1 MSTQTIRASSDAV
14 AAPPQSSRWRSLITQ
29 ESVSTL
35 VVSVIVGA
43 AVLLPLFALV
53 VSSFLVLDSGGFDTA
68 WGLDNYR
75 TLFTDR
81 IIPKAFVN
89 TLLISTGSTVVATFF
104 GVSLAWI
111 NARTNCPGRDK
122 LEPYNLIPFFLSPFV
137 GAIAWHNL
145 ASPKTGL
152 LNNWARDYLGIDG
165 YLINVNNIYGV
176 IWVTGIFFAP
186 LVYLFVVGSL
196 RRMDPSLEDS
206 ARTTGAGLLRTTFTV
221 TLPLVAPGILSGAI
235 IVFVTSAGE
244 FGVPFKL
251 SAPYGWE
258 TLTTQIFSKAV
269 GDDANHY
276 LGAAMSMA
284 LGAITALFIYI
295 QQRYIAPRSFTTV
308 TGKGFRPNVL
318 DLGSWKWLAFGY
330 NIAFILVAV
339 VLPILCLLVVSL
351 HPVWQGRI
359 IPTDLTTI
367 NYEKTL
373 FYWRTDS
380 IKAATNGIYNS
391 FVLAFVGATI
401 AMILSLVV
409 SHMIHRTKGFGSRL
423 LDFLCVVPIGFPG
436 IVLAMGV
443 LVAYIKTPIY
453 ATLWIILLGY
463 ITRFFPYGQRNISSV
478 MLAISEELDQSSRMA
493 GASWFTTLRRITIPL
508 LKPGIFAGWVLLFI
522 IFLRELSISII
533 LYTSGTETLSVGV
546 YYLVNFENEPLTAA
560 LSIAQT
566 IVLLICIM
574 IFRRVAGREA
584 LTA

>member
-1 MSTQTIRASSDAV
+1 MSTQTIGVPSAAAV
-14 AAPPQSSRWRSLITQ
+14 GAPVSSRWRSLITQ

-35 VVSVIVGA
+35 VVSVIVAA
-43 AVLLPLFALV
+43 AVLLPLFTLV
-53 VSSFLVLDSGGFDTA
+53 ISSFEVLDSSGFDTT
-68 WGLDNYR
+68 WGLDNYK

-81 IIPKAFVN
+81 VIPKAFVN
-89 TLLISTGSTVVATFF
+89 TLFISTGSTFVATFF

-111 NARTNCPGRDK
+111 NARTNCPWREK

-145 ASPKTGL
+145 AAPTTGL
-152 LNNWARDYLGIDG
+152 LNNWAQDYLGVHG
-165 YLINVNNIYGV
+165 ALLNVDNIYGV

-206 ARTTGAGLLRTTFTV
+206 ARTTGAGVLRTTLTV

-251 SAPYGWE
+251 GAPYGWQ

-276 LGAAMSMA
+276 LGAAMSMS
-284 LGAITALFIYI
+284 LGIITAFFIYI

-318 DLGSWKWLAFGY
+318 DLGSWKWAAFAY
-330 NIAFILVAV
+330 NLTFIMVAV
-339 VLPILCLLVVSL
+339 VLPIFCLIVVSL
-351 HPVWQGRI
+351 HPVWEGRI
-359 IPTDLTTI
+359 IPSDMSFH
-367 NYEKTL
+367 NYVKTL
-373 FYWRTDS
+373 AFWRSDS
-380 IKAATNGIYNS
+380 IQTATNGIYNS
-391 FVLAFVGATI
+391 FILAFVGATV

-443 LVAYIKTPIY
+443 LVTYIKTPIY
-453 ATLWIILLGY
+453 ATIWIILLGY

-533 LYTSGTETLSVGV
+533 LYTSGTETISVGV
-546 YYLVNFENEPLTAA
+546 YYLANFENEPLTSA

-566 IVLLICIM
+566 GVLLVCVYV
-574 IFRRVAGREA
+574 FRRVAGREA

>member
-1 MSTQTIRASSDAV
+1 MTTETYASNAV
-14 AAPPQSSRWRSLITQ
+14 ERSRLNNRLRSMITQ
-29 ESVSTL
+29 ENIITLIVALIVAGAVIVPL
-35 VVSVIVGA
+35 VV
-43 AVLLPLFALV
+43 LF
-53 VSSFLVLDSGGFDTA
+53 VSSFKVLDPLGWDTTWGF
-68 WGLDNYR
+68 GNYV
-75 TLFTDR
+75 TMFTDR

-89 TLLISTGSTVVATFF
+89 TLIISTGSTVLATFL
-104 GVSLAWI
+104 GVSLAWV
-111 NARTNCPGRDK
+111 NARTNCPGRDY

-145 ASPKTGL
+145 GEPQTGL
-152 LNNWARDYLGIDG
+152 LNNLARDLLGIEG
-165 YLINVNNIYGV
+165 AIINIDNIWGV

-206 ARTTGAGLLRTTFTV
+206 ARTTGAGLVRTTMTV
-221 TLPLVAPGILSGAI
+221 TLPLVMPGILSGAI

-269 GDDANHY
+269 GDDANYY

-284 LGAITALFIYI
+284 LGIITVFLIWV

-318 DLGSWKWLAFGY
+318 DLGPWKWVAFGY
-330 NIAFILVAV
+330 NIFFIMVAV
-339 VLPILCLLVVSL
+339 VLPIVCLIIVSL
-351 HPVWQGRI
+351 HPVWTGKI
-359 IPTDLTTI
+359 VLADITTV
-367 NYEKTL
+367 NYVKTL
-373 FYWRTDS
+373 FWWRPEAIS
-380 IKAATNGIYNS
+380 AATNGIINS
-391 FVLAFVGATI
+391 LYLSFGGASIAMVLA
-401 AMILSLVV
+401 LVI
-409 SHMIHRTKGFGSRL
+409 SYMIHRTKGFGVRM
-423 LDFLCVVPIGFPG
+423 LDFLSMVPIGFPG

-443 LVAYIKTPIY
+443 LITYIQTPIY
-453 ATLWIILLGY
+453 ATLWILMLAY
-463 ITRFFPYGQRNISSV
+463 ITRFFPYGQRNISSI

-508 LKPGIFAGWVLLFI
+508 LKPGLFAGWILLFI

-533 LYTSGTETLSVGV
+533 LFTTGTETLSVGV
-546 YYLVNFENEPLTAA
+546 YYLTNFENEPLTAA
-560 LSIAQT
+560 LSMAQT
-566 IVLLICIM
+566 VMLLIAIYA
-574 IFRRVAGREA
+574 FRRLAGREA

>member
-1 MSTQTIRASSDAV
+1 MSVQTIPTSITAASA
-14 AAPPQSSRWRSLITQ
+14 SSRWRSLITQ
-29 ESVSTL
+29 ESVTTL
-35 VVSVIVGA
+35 VVSIIVAA
-43 AVLLPLFALV
+43 AVLLPLFTLV
-53 VSSFLVLDSGGFDTA
+53 VSSFLVLDSGGFDTT

-75 TLFTDR
+75 RLYTDR
-81 IIPKAFVN
+81 IIPKAFIN
-89 TLLISTGSTVVATFF
+89 TLLISTGSTVLATFL

-111 NARTNCPGRDK
+111 NARTNCPGRDR

-152 LNNWARDYLGIDG
+152 LNTWAREYLGVSDH
-165 YLINVNNIYGV
+165 LINVDNIYGV

-206 ARTTGAGLLRTTFTV
+206 ARTTGAGLFRTTMTV
-221 TLPLVAPGILSGAI
+221 TLPLVMPGILSGAI

-276 LGAAMSMA
+276 LGATMSMA
-284 LGAITALFIYI
+284 LGAITAFFIYI

-308 TGKGFRPNVL
+308 TGKGFRPNVI
-318 DLGSWKWLAFGY
+318 DLGPWKWVALGY
-330 NIAFILVAV
+330 NVAFILVAV

-351 HPVWQGRI
+351 HPVWQGMI
-359 IPTDLTTI
+359 IPADLTFI

-373 FYWRTDS
+373 FYWRADS

-391 FVLAFVGATI
+391 FILAFAGATI

-423 LDFLCVVPIGFPG
+423 LDILCVVPIGFPG

-443 LVAYIKTPIY
+443 LVTYIKTPIY

-463 ITRFFPYGQRNISSV
+463 ITRFFPYGQRNVSSV

-493 GASWFTTLRRITIPL
+493 GASWFTTLRRITLPL

-546 YYLVNFENEPLTAA
+546 YYLANFENEPLTAA

-566 IVLLICIM
+566 AVLLVCIL

>member
-1 MSTQTIRASSDAV
+1 MSTQTVPARAVS
-14 AAPPQSSRWRSLITQ
+14 PPSQPSRWETLFTQ
-29 ESVSTL
+29 ESVATLIVSTIVAAAVIVPL
-35 VVSVIVGA
+35 VV
-43 AVLLPLFALV
+43 LF
-53 VSSFLVLDSGGFDTA
+53 VSSFRVLDPFGWDTTWGF
-68 WGLDNYR
+68 GNYEK
-75 TLFTDR
+75 LFTDHV
-81 IIPKAFVN
+81 IPKAFVN
-89 TLLISTGSTVVATFF
+89 TLIISAGSTALATLL
-104 GVSLAWI
+104 GVSLAWV
-111 NARTNCPGRDK
+111 NARTNCPGRDL
-122 LEPYNLIPFFLSPFV
+122 LEPWNLVPFFLSPFV

-145 ASPKTGL
+145 ASPQTGL
-152 LNNWARDYLGIDG
+152 LNAWARDYLGVSE
-165 YLINVNNIYGV
+165 YLFNVNNIWGV

-206 ARTTGAGLLRTTFTV
+206 ARTTGAGLLRTTLTV
-221 TLPLVAPGILSGAI
+221 TLPLVAPAILSGAI

-276 LGAAMSMA
+276 LGAAMSMS
-284 LGAITALFIYI
+284 LGAITVFLIWI

-318 DLGSWKWLAFGY
+318 DLGPWKWVAFGY
-330 NIAFILVAV
+330 NITYILVAV
-339 VLPILCLLVVSL
+339 VLPILCLLIVSL
-351 HPVWQGRI
+351 HPVWTAEIDWDQI
-359 IPTDLTTI
+359 SFI

-373 FYWRTDS
+373 FFWRPDA
-380 IKAATNGIYNS
+380 IQAATNGIFNS
-391 FVLAFVGATI
+391 FILAISGATI

-409 SHMIHRTKGFGSRL
+409 SYMIHRTKGFGSKF

-443 LVAYIKTPIY
+443 LVTYIQTPIY
-453 ATLWIILLGY
+453 ATLWILLLGY
-463 ITRFFPYGQRNISSV
+463 ITRFFPYGQRNISSI

-493 GASWFTTLRRITIPL
+493 GATWLTTLRRITIPL

-533 LYTSGTETLSVGV
+533 LYTTGTETLSVGV
-546 YYLVNFENEPLTAA
+546 YYLSNFENEPLTAA
-560 LSIAQT
+560 LSMAQT
-566 IVLLICIM
+566 VVLLICIYV
-574 IFRRVAGREA
+574 FRRLAGREA

>member
-1 MSTQTIRASSDAV
+1 VTIQSIPVARASLRQ
-14 AAPPQSSRWRSLITQ
+14 PSRWRSLVTQ
-29 ESVSTL
+29 ESVATM
-35 VVSVIVGA
+35 VVSVIVA
-43 AVLLPLFALV
+43 IAVILPLITLV
-53 VSSFLVLDSGGFDTA
+53 ISSFKVLEPGGFDAA
-68 WGLDNYR
+68 WGLGNYK

-89 TLLISTGSTVVATFF
+89 TLIISVGSTVVATFF

-111 NARTNCPGRDK
+111 NARTNCPWRDR

-145 ASPKTGL
+145 AAPKTGL
-152 LNNWARDYLGIDG
+152 LNVWARDHLGVEG
-165 YLINVNNIYGV
+165 YLINVDNIYGV

-206 ARTTGAGLLRTTFTV
+206 ARTTGAGLFRTTMTI
-221 TLPLVAPGILSGAI
+221 TLPLVMPGILSGAI
-235 IVFVTSAGE
+235 IVFVTAAGE

-276 LGAAMSMA
+276 LGATMSMA
-284 LGAITALFIYI
+284 LGAICAAFIYV

-308 TGKGFRPNVL
+308 TGKGFRPNVI
-318 DLGSWKWLAFGY
+318 DLGAWRWVAFGY
-330 NIAFILVAV
+330 NIAFILIAV
-339 VLPILCLLVVSL
+339 LLPLLCLLVVSL

-359 IPTDLTTI
+359 IPSDLTFI
-367 NYEKTL
+367 NYQKTL
-373 FYWRTDS
+373 FFWRSDS

-391 FVLAFVGATI
+391 FILAFAGATI
-401 AMILSLVV
+401 AMVLSLVV
-409 SHMIHRTKGFGSRL
+409 SHMIHRTKGAGSRL
-423 LDFLCVVPIGFPG
+423 LDLLCVVPIGFPG

-443 LVAYIKTPIY
+443 LVTYIQTPIY

-463 ITRFFPYGQRNISSV
+463 ITRFFPYGQRNVSSV

-522 IFLRELSISII
+522 IFLRELSISIM

-566 IVLLICIM
+566 VVLLVCVIV
-574 IFRRVAGREA
+574 FRRFAGREA

>member
-1 MSTQTIRASSDAV
+1 VTIQSIPAATARARQPA
-14 AAPPQSSRWRSLITQ
+14 RWHSLLTQ
-29 ESVSTL
+29 ESVTTIIVSLIVAVAVILPLITL
-35 VVSVIVGA
+35 VI
-43 AVLLPLFALV
+43 
-53 VSSFLVLDSGGFDTA
+53 SSFKVLEPGGFDTT
-68 WGLDNYR
+68 WGLDNYK

-81 IIPKAFVN
+81 VIPKAFVN
-89 TLLISTGSTVVATFF
+89 TLLISFGSTLVATIF

-111 NARTNCPGRDK
+111 NARTNCPWRDR

-145 ASPKTGL
+145 AAPRTGL
-152 LNNWARDYLGIDG
+152 LNVWARDHLGIDG
-165 YLINVNNIYGV
+165 YLINVDNIYGV

-206 ARTTGAGLLRTTFTV
+206 ARTTGAGLWRTTMTV
-221 TLPLVAPGILSGAI
+221 TLPLVMPGILSGAI
-235 IVFVTSAGE
+235 IVFVTAAGE

-251 SAPYGWE
+251 SAPYGWQ

-276 LGAAMSMA
+276 LGATMSMA
-284 LGAITALFIYI
+284 LGAICAAFIYV

-308 TGKGFRPNVL
+308 TGKGFRPNVV
-318 DLGSWKWLAFGY
+318 DLGAWRWVAFGY
-330 NIAFILVAV
+330 NIAFIMIAV
-339 VLPILCLLVVSL
+339 VLPLLCLLVVSL

-359 IPTDLTTI
+359 IPADITLI
-367 NYEKTL
+367 NYQKTL
-373 FYWRTDS
+373 FFWRSDS

-391 FVLAFVGATI
+391 FILAFVGATI

-409 SHMIHRTKGFGSRL
+409 AHMIHRTKGAGARV
-423 LDFLCVVPIGFPG
+423 LDLLCVIPIGFPG

-443 LVAYIKTPIY
+443 LVTYIQTPIY

-463 ITRFFPYGQRNISSV
+463 ITRFFPYGQRNVSSV

-522 IFLRELSISII
+522 IFLRELSISIM

-566 IVLLICIM
+566 VVLLVCVI

>member
-1 MSTQTIRASSDAV
+1 MSTRSIPVTEGRV
-14 AAPPQSSRWRSLITQ
+14 PTSSRWRSLITQ
-29 ESVSTL
+29 ESIATL
-35 VVSVIVGA
+35 VVTLIVGA
-43 AVLLPLFALV
+43 AVIVPLV
-53 VSSFLVLDSGGFDTA
+53 VLFISSFLVLDDFGFDTE
-68 WGLDNYR
+68 WGLGNYR
-75 TLFTDR
+75 EMFTDR
-81 IIPKAFVN
+81 VIPKAFVN
-89 TLLISTGSTVVATFF
+89 TLLISSGTTVLATFL

-111 NARTNCPGRDK
+111 NARTNCPWRDH
-122 LEPYNLIPFFLSPFV
+122 LEPFNLIPFFLSPFV

-145 ASPKTGL
+145 AEPKTGL
-152 LNNWARDYLGIDG
+152 LNNWARDLFGIEG
-165 YLINVNNIYGV
+165 HLLNVDNIYGV

-206 ARTTGAGLLRTTFTV
+206 ARTTGAGLLRITRTV

-251 SAPYGWE
+251 GAPYGVE

-284 LGAITALFIYI
+284 LAVITVFLIWI

-318 DLGSWKWLAFGY
+318 DLGRWKWVAFGF
-330 NIAFILVAV
+330 NLTFIFVAV
-339 VLPILCLLVVSL
+339 VLPILCLAVVSL
-351 HPVWQGRI
+351 HPVWTGKI
-359 IPTDLTTI
+359 IPADI
-367 NYEKTL
+367 SFGNYEKTL
-373 FYWRTDS
+373 FFWRPDS
-380 IKAATNGIYNS
+380 IQAATNGIVNS
-391 FVLAFVGATI
+391 FILAFSGATI
-401 AMILSLVV
+401 AMILALVV
-409 SHMIHRTKGFGSRL
+409 SYMIHRTKGFGSRL

-443 LVAYIKTPIY
+443 LVTYIKTPIY
-453 ATLWIILLGY
+453 ATLWILLLGY
-463 ITRFFPYGQRNISSV
+463 ITRFFPYGQRNIAAV
-478 MLAISEELDQSSRMA
+478 MMAISEELDQSSRMA

-546 YYLVNFENEPLTAA
+546 YYLANFENEALTSA
-560 LSIAQT
+560 LSMAQT
-566 IVLLICIM
+566 VVLLLCILV
-574 IFRRVAGREA
+574 FRRLAGREA

>member
-1 MSTQTIRASSDAV
+1 MRTEAAAGALAA
-14 AAPPQSSRWRSLITQ
+14 AAPAVSRWRSLLTQ
-29 ESVSTL
+29 EAVATF
-35 VVSVIVGA
+35 VVSLIIAA
-43 AVLLPLFALV
+43 AVLLPLATLV
-53 VSSFLVLDSGGFDTA
+53 VSSFLVLDELGFSTT

-75 TLFTDR
+75 ALIYDR
-81 IIPKAFVN
+81 VIPGAVVN
-89 TLLISTGSTVVATFF
+89 TLLICTGSTLLATFL

-111 NARTNCPGRDK
+111 NARTNCPWREK
-122 LEPYNLIPFFLSPFV
+122 LEPFNLVPFFLSPFV

-145 ASPKTGL
+145 AAPQTGL
-152 LNNWARDYLGIDG
+152 LNGWARSWFGIEG
-165 YLINVNNIYGV
+165 YLLNVDNIYGI
-176 IWVTGIFFAP
+176 IWVTGIFFTP

-206 ARTTGAGLLRTTFTV
+206 ARTTGAGLLRTTLTV

-235 IVFVTSAGE
+235 IVFVTTAGD

-251 SAPYGWE
+251 GAPYGYE

-276 LGAAMSMA
+276 LGASMSMA
-284 LGAITALFIYI
+284 LGALTALFIYI

-318 DLGSWKWLAFGY
+318 DLGRWKWLAFGY
-330 NIAFILVAV
+330 NIVFILVAV

-351 HPVWQGRI
+351 HPVWEGEI
-359 IPTDLTTI
+359 IPADITLR
-367 NYEKTL
+367 NYVKTL
-373 FYWRTDS
+373 AFWRPDS
-380 IKAATNGIYNS
+380 IRAATNGIINS
-391 FVLAFVGATI
+391 FILAFGGATI
-401 AMILSLVV
+401 AMVLSLVV
-409 SHMIHRTKGFGSRL
+409 SYMIHRTKGFGSRM
-423 LDFLCVVPIGFPG
+423 LDLLCVIPIGFPG

-443 LVAYIKTPIY
+443 LVTYIKTPIY
-453 ATLWIILLGY
+453 ATLWILLLGY
-463 ITRFFPYGQRNISSV
+463 ITRFFPYGQRNVSSV

-493 GASWFTTLRRITIPL
+493 GASWLTTLRRITIPL
-508 LKPGIFAGWVLLFI
+508 LKPGIFAGWILLFV

-546 YYLVNFENEPLTAA
+546 YYLANFENEPLTAA

-566 IVLLICIM
+566 VVLLICVV

>member
-1 MSTQTIRASSDAV
+1 MTTQALPGSEARSRTGNRFRGLFTQENVATLAV
-14 AAPPQSSRWRSLITQ
+14 SLI
-29 ESVSTL
+29 VGL
-35 VVSVIVGA
+35 AVI
-43 AVLLPLFALV
+43 LPLITLFIN
-53 VSSFLVLDSGGFDTA
+53 SFLVLGPLGWDTEWGFD
-68 WGLDNYR
+68 NYV

-81 IIPKAFVN
+81 VIPKAFLN
-89 TLLISTGSTVVATFF
+89 TIIISSGTTVLATVL

-111 NARTNCPGRDK
+111 NARTNCPLRDY

-145 ASPKTGL
+145 AAPRTGL
-152 LNNWARDYLGIDG
+152 LNSWARDLLGIEG
-165 YLINVNNIYGV
+165 HLFNVDNIWGV

-206 ARTTGAGLLRTTFTV
+206 ARTTGAGLIRTTMTV
-221 TLPLVAPGILSGAI
+221 TLPLVMPGILSGAI

-276 LGAAMSMA
+276 MGATMSMA
-284 LGAITALFIYI
+284 LGAITVFLIWI

-308 TGKGFRPNVL
+308 TGKGYRPNVL
-318 DLGSWKWLAFGY
+318 DLGGWRWVAFGY
-330 NIAFILVAV
+330 NLAYILVAV
-339 VLPILCLLVVSL
+339 VLPIFCLIIVSL
-351 HPVWQGRI
+351 HPVWTAEIQFSEMTFR
-359 IPTDLTTI
+359 

-373 FYWRTDS
+373 FFWRDDS
-380 IKAATNGIYNS
+380 IEAATNGILNS
-391 FVLAFVGATI
+391 FFLAFVGATI
-401 AMILSLVV
+401 SMILAIVISY
-409 SHMIHRTKGFGSRL
+409 MIHRTKGFGSRL

-443 LVAYIKTPIY
+443 LVTYIKTPIY
-453 ATLWIILLGY
+453 ATLWILLLGY
-463 ITRFFPYGQRNISSV
+463 ITRFFPYGQRNISAV

-493 GASWFTTLRRITIPL
+493 GATWFTTLRRITIPL

-533 LYTSGTETLSVGV
+533 LYTTGTETLSVGV
-546 YYLVNFENEPLTAA
+546 YYLANFENESMTSA
-560 LSIAQT
+560 LSMAQT
-566 IVLLICIM
+566 VVLLICIY